1 MNNNEERVLSP
12 EERVKKMEHKIMDEA
27 SKTAA
32 EITRKGETEFKE
44 EVQKITDAEKVK
56 INEAHAKKIKTVE
69 TQYAIAKSLAMNKK
83 RLEKIKK
90 RQELMQKL
98 AEEAQDEVVKELK
111 DKAKCEKFIQDLITQ
126 GLLML
131 LEPEVLVKCRKCD
144 EAMVKKCVAAATSQY
159 TKVIKD
165 ITGADK
171 TCKLTVWDK
180 DYLAPEP
187 EKGKDQKSCLGGVV
201 LSCFGGKIKVDN
213 TIDAR
218 LKLVMEQDKPA
229 IRAQLFPSAD

>member
-1 MNNNEERVLSP
+1 MNSVEMAKRVEEM
-12 EERVKKMEHKIMDEA
+12 KTKIQGKA
-27 SKTAA
+27 
-32 EITRKGETEFKE
+32 ETEKASITEKGQEEFLAEVAKIKKE
-44 EVQKITDAEKVK
+44 ETAKITAQHEKKVK
-56 INEAHAKKIKTVE
+56 EID
-69 TQYAIAKSLAMNKK
+69 TQYKIAKSLAMNKK

-111 DKAKCEKFIQDLITQ
+111 DNAKCEKFVEDLIAQ

-131 LEPEVLVKCRKCD
+131 LEPEVLVMCRKSD
-144 EAMVKKCVAAATSQY
+144 EALVKKCVTAAEKTY

-165 ITGADK
+165 KTGADK
-171 TCKLTVWDK
+171 KCKLTVSTTA
-180 DYLAPEP
+180 YLDPEP
-187 EKGKDQKSCLGGVV
+187 VKGKDQKSCLGGVV

-229 IRAQLFPSAD
+229 IRAQLFPPSA